1 MSALREFHSDGG
13 RQTERQGKFRRP
25 QTQVA
30 VGESLQLSCN
40 QHLGNKCVSICRVPG
55 RSGFSAGMDE
65 ESKEPRV
72 CGGSG
77 VNAISI

>member
-25 QTQVA
+25 QTQV
-30 VGESLQLSCN
+30 VVEESCN
-40 QHLGNKCVSICRVPG
+40 QHLGNKCVSICHVPG
-55 RSGFSAGMDE
+55 HSGFLAGVDE
-65 ESKEPRV
+65 ENKDPRV

-77 VNAISI
+77 VNAISIQVL

>member
-13 RQTERQGKFRRP
+13 RQMERQGKFRKP

-30 VGESLQLSCN
+30 VEESLQMSCN
-40 QHLGNKCVSICRVPG
+40 QHLDNKCVSICHAPG
-55 RSGFSAGMDE
+55 HSGLSAGVYE
-65 ESKEPRV
+65 ESKDPCV
-72 CGGSG
+72 CGGGG